1 MKLPIGECAT
11 LACLLEVA
19 APKQGNVHRGA
30 DFEDLKFSDFL
41 ASATVIGPILDR
53 AVVQGVGWT
62 VREAVR
68 STVAMVGTNTNLG
81 IILLLSPLAAVPR
94 EFDLSEGIGGVLAG
108 LQAVD
113 AQRVFEAI
121 RLAKPG
127 GLGTTEQM
135 DVNGPP
141 PSSLLQ
147 AMELA
152 ADRDLVARQYATGFR
167 DVFDSIVPSLLD
179 GCRSGLPLSLAI
191 VHAQLQWLSQNPDS
205 LIARK
210 CGAETARQASE
221 FARHVLA
228 SGEPFSEPFERGLA
242 DFDFWLRSDGNRRNP
257 GTTAD
262 LLTAGI
268 FVVLREQYLA
278 PPYR

>member
-1 MKLPIGECAT
+1 MNLAIGECAT

-19 APKQGNVHRGA
+19 APKPGNVHRGA
-30 DFEDLKFSDFL
+30 DFEDLKFADFL

-68 STVAMVGTNTNLG
+68 STIAIVGTNTNLG

-94 EFDLSEGIGGVLAG
+94 ECDLESGIAGVLADLG
-108 LQAVD
+108 ESD
-113 AQRVFEAI
+113 AQRVYEAI

-127 GLGTTEQM
+127 GMGTVEQM
-135 DVNGPP
+135 DLNGPP
-141 PSSLLQ
+141 PPSLLE
-147 AMELA
+147 AMRLA
-152 ADRDLVARQYATGFR
+152 ASRDLVANQYATGFR
-167 DVFDSIVPSLLD
+167 DIFRKIVPSLLED
-179 GCRSGLPLSLAI
+179 CRSGLPLSLAV
-191 VHAQLQWLSQNPDS
+191 VHTQLKWLSQNPDS

-210 CGAETARQASE
+210 CGLETARQATE
-221 FARHVLA
+221 FAKQVLA
-228 SGEPFSEPFERGLA
+228 CGEPFSEPFERGLA
-242 DFDFWLRSDGNRRNP
+242 DFDFWLRADGNRRNP

-268 FVVLREQYLA
+268 FVVLRERYLA